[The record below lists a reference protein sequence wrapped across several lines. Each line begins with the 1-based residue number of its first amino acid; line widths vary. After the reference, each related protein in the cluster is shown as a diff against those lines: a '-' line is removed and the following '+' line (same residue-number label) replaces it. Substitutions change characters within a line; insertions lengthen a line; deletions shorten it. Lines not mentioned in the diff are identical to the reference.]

1 MVRATTRQHVT
12 QKQDEALAAVTAKAG
27 LPANTDERRVV
38 PGEEMQTEHQQR
50 TLIEGVPHLIW
61 RSCDQGLWTWASPQ
75 WMAYTGQSQE
85 ESHGR
90 GWLDVVH
97 PEDRSRTLEAW
108 AAAIGTGEVDVEFR
122 LRRAAD
128 GSWVWHHTTSLPLRD
143 ENGRIIE
150 WLGSTTDIQPYKDLQ
165 RRQAELL
172 EKSERHAQELEAEVR
187 RREQAEARLQHAAYH
202 DNLTGLR
209 NRAWFMDRFRQALRT
224 NGASPSCSLL
234 FLDLDRFKLINDSFG
249 HPAGD
254 ALLAEV
260 GQRLQACLGGEDTLA
275 RLGGDEF
282 AALVEGADSM
292 HAALRLAERINEA
305 MRRPFVVGAR
315 EVTATCSI
323 GVAHAAAGH
332 SRFEELIRD
341 AGVAMYEAKA
351 NGAGGCAVFTAAMRD
366 KAADALV
373 LESDLRRALARGEF
387 ALRYQPI
394 CDADTSGIVGVEA
407 LIRWRHAERGDV
419 PPSQLIPAAEKAG
432 LIRNLGQWVFRKA
445 CAQML
450 IWHERYPSL
459 GLYLSVNA
467 SGDELRDG
475 QYLADVQDILSTTRL
490 DPRRLQVEVT
500 EGVFLRQPETTGE
513 ILEGLR
519 ALGVRVALDDFG
531 TGYSSLAYLSRYPVD
546 TLKIDRTFVSEM
558 LSQRRTR
565 EVVEAVIRLG
575 HAMELSVVAEGVE
588 DDAQLQ
594 ALRASGC
601 DLVQGFLL
609 GRPLS
614 ADDLE
619 AALARQEQAV

>member
-1 MVRATTRQHVT
+1 MTE
-12 QKQDEALAAVTAKAG
+12 KQDETLAAVTAKAG
-27 LPANTDERRVV
+27 LPANTEERRLL
-38 PGEEMQTEHQQR
+38 PGALGQTEHQLR
-50 TLIEGVPHLIW
+50 TLVEGVPHLIW
-61 RSCDQGLWTWASPQ
+61 RSCDRGLWTWASPQ
-75 WMAYTGQSQE
+75 WCTYTGQSQD
-85 ESHGR
+85 ESHGL

-97 PEDRSRTLEAW
+97 PEDRERASAAW
-108 AAAIGTGEVDVEFR
+108 TAAKGKGELDLEFR
-122 LRRAAD
+122 LHRDAD
-128 GSWVWHHTTSLPLRD
+128 GAWVWHHTTSLPLRD
-143 ENGRIIE
+143 EAGHVTE
-150 WLGSTTDIQPYKDLQ
+150 WLGSTTDIQAYKDFQ

-172 EKSERHAQELEAEVR
+172 SKAERHAQELEAEVR

-209 NRAWFMDRFRQALRT
+209 NRAWFMERFRRALKT
-224 NGASPSCSLL
+224 NGAPPTCSLL

-249 HPAGD
+249 HPAGVF
-254 ALLAEV
+254 LLAEV
-260 GQRLQACLGGEDTLA
+260 GQRLEACVNGEDTLA

-282 AALVEGADSM
+282 AVLVEGDGSM
-292 HAALRLAERINEA
+292 EAALRLAERINET
-305 MRRPFVVGAR
+305 MRRPFVVGTR

-332 SRFEELIRD
+332 SRFEELVRD

-351 NGAGGCAVFTAAMRD
+351 NGSGGSAVFTAAMRD

-373 LESDLRRALARGEF
+373 FESDLRRALSGGEF
-387 ALRYQPI
+387 TLRYQPI
-394 CDADTSGIVGVEA
+394 CEADTSDIVGVEA
-407 LIRWRHAERGDV
+407 LIRWRHAERGHV

-432 LIRNLGQWVFRKA
+432 LIRNLGQWVFRNA
-445 CAQML
+445 CTQML
-450 IWHERYPSL
+450 AWHERYPSL
-459 GLYLSVNA
+459 NLQLSVNA
-467 SGDELRDG
+467 SGDELRDD
-475 QYLADVQDILSTTRL
+475 QYLSDVQDILAATRL

-513 ILEGLR
+513 ILDGLR

-546 TLKIDRTFVSEM
+546 TLKIDRTFVSGM
-558 LSQRRTR
+558 LRQRRTR

-588 DDAQLQ
+588 EDAQLQ

-609 GRPLS
+609 GKPLNS
-614 ADDLE
+614 ADLE
-619 AALARQEQAV
+619 AALDRQENGSRPV